1 MYEAITR
8 GIRVCVEPK
17 FLEDQSRPSDG
28 RYFWAYT
35 ITLENLSQ
43 QIVTLKSRHWKITD
57 AHGRLQE
64 VKGDGV
70 VGEQPRLSPG
80 SSFSYTSGCPLT
92 TPHGMMVGSYQML
105 ADDGERFDIA
115 IPLFSLDSPHDSHS
129 VN

>member
-1 MYEAITR
+1 MYEATTC
-8 GIRVCVEPK
+8 GIRVSVVPK
-17 FLEDQSRPSDG
+17 YLEDQSRPADG

-35 ITLENLSQ
+35 ITLENLGERV
-43 QIVTLKSRHWKITD
+43 VTLKSRHWKITD

-70 VGEQPRLSPG
+70 VGEQPTLSPG

-105 ADDGERFDIA
+105 TEDGERFDIA
-115 IPLFSLDSPHDSHS
+115 IPLFSLDSPHHSHS

>member
-1 MYEAITR
+1 MYEATTC
-8 GIRVCVEPK
+8 GIRVSVVPK
-17 FLEDQSRPSDG
+17 YLADQSRPADG
-28 RYFWAYT
+28 RFFWAYT
-35 ITLENLSQ
+35 ITLENLGDKP
-43 QIVTLKSRHWKITD
+43 VTLKSRHWKITD

-70 VGEQPRLSPG
+70 VGEQPTLSPG

-105 ADDGERFDIA
+105 GDNGERFDIA
-115 IPLFSLDSPHDSHS
+115 IPLFSLDSPHHSHS